1 MNEIKKKEQ
10 INEWIKERNKEKNEW
25 MKRKMT
31 MIKIMNE

>member
-1 MNEIKKKEQ
+1 MNEIKKNEQ